1 MDDKELNDILNE
13 WDSKDKKSEVQ
24 DGGDTVPAA
33 EELPGEVYIPEEE
46 IEQTSDDDDTEDDED
61 EYDEEEYNDDEEYD
75 DEDEDRRSRRKR
87 KKRSG
92 AGRVIFALV
101 MVTLVISV
109 AALSAAGVIIVTKEL
124 LGLDRI
130 DEKVDIE
137 IPENSSSSE
146 IADMLAQEG
155 IIERPVLF
163 KIFSRLKGADGS
175 FIAGVHVLNP
185 NMTYNDIIETL
196 QENVEADREYVTL
209 TFPEGIRLDEAAQ
222 KLEEAGVCSKAEFIR
237 AFNSEK
243 IGFDFEDMVQ
253 NNVLKYYKMEG
264 YFFPDTYDF
273 YLEEEPRTVVKKVF
287 KNFDYRVTPDYYGR
301 MKDLDMDLEEVMTLA
316 SMVQREAGDKYNMKM
331 VASVFLN
338 RLADPENYPLLQSD
352 PTSAYV
358 REVVEPGLEVYSKA
372 ICDAYDTYKGPGLPP
387 GPICNP
393 GLDAIEAVLY
403 PADTDYYYFCSSE
416 DEEFFY
422 AETLAE
428 HEQNLIEA
436 GITG

>member
-13 WDSKDKKSEVQ
+13 WDSKDKRSEVQ

-33 EELPGEVYIPEEE
+33 QEPPGEVYIPEEE
-46 IEQTSDDDDTEDDED
+46 IERTSDDDDTEDDED
-61 EYDEEEYNDDEEYD
+61 EYDEEEYD

-209 TFPEGIRLDEAAQ
+209 TFPEGIRLDEAAE
-222 KLEEAGVCSKAEFIR
+222 KLEEAGVCS
-237 AFNSEK
+237 
-243 IGFDFEDMVQ
+243 
-253 NNVLKYYKMEG
+253 
-264 YFFPDTYDF
+264 
-273 YLEEEPRTVVKKVF
+273 
-287 KNFDYRVTPDYYGR
+287 
-301 MKDLDMDLEEVMTLA
+301 
-316 SMVQREAGDKYNMKM
+316 
-331 VASVFLN
+331 
-338 RLADPENYPLLQSD
+338 
-352 PTSAYV
+352 
-358 REVVEPGLEVYSKA
+358 
-372 ICDAYDTYKGPGLPP
+372 
-387 GPICNP
+387 
-393 GLDAIEAVLY
+393 
-403 PADTDYYYFCSSE
+403 
-416 DEEFFY
+416 
-422 AETLAE
+422 
-428 HEQNLIEA
+428 
-436 GITG
+436 